1 MSTPSQ
7 SPPEPTSPGSHY
19 QPSLP
24 VVLIILV
31 LFVGATFVML
41 RSSSALRVTPSA
53 TTNPVTATTVKK
65 SSGSVTTVQPNS
77 QVRVQVAN
85 GTTVSGL
92 ARLFTQQLL
101 TAGWD
106 TLPPLNAART
116 NTTSVFY
123 NPGYRGAARE
133 IASTIHVSGGSVQP
147 LNGLNPVPGAA
158 SDNVIVILGPDAAA
172 QG

>member
-1 MSTPSQ
+1 MSTSSQ
-7 SPPEPTSPGSHY
+7 SPPEAPSPGSHY

-31 LFVGATFVML
+31 LFVGATYVML
-41 RSSSALRVTPSA
+41 HSPVALKATPSA
-53 TTNPVTATTVKK
+53 TTHSGPVTTIKK
-65 SSGSVTTVQPNS
+65 SPGSATSVQPKA

-85 GTTVSGL
+85 GTTTPGL
-92 ARLFTQQLL
+92 ARTFTQQLL

-106 TLPPLNAART
+106 TLPPLNAAKVNST
-116 NTTSVFY
+116 MVFY
-123 NPGYRGAARE
+123 NPGYLGAARE
-133 IASTIHVSGGSVQP
+133 IASSLHATSAVQP
-147 LNGLNPVPGAA
+147 LNGLNPVAGSA